1 MFIIFA
7 GVAGQTSA
15 WRLVPLQSLSNDRT
29 QHRLSPDTPLPD
41 NFEALPVCPMTKNR
55 SGVLLEG
62 DLTMN
67 KIEAFLETREH
78 IDKTEFDMVVRNL
91 VEQET
96 PDNTRIQGLPHHRH
110 HHQQGRSDGKRQP
123 TTSLPEFHTP
133 VPPLQLS
140 GPPGKP
146 PTNNENRFVAAP
158 YHPDQ
163 SKFYGKKRFFEPA
176 AYVHFPN
183 VSSSAAN
190 PGSKQPDRRT
200 YESNSTKLPNSKNL
214 INLDGSKS
222 SMKSERSEN
231 RGQYRAKA
239 EEGRFC
245 HETP

>member
-1 MFIIFA
+1 MMK
-7 GVAGQTSA
+7 
-15 WRLVPLQSLSNDRT
+15 D
-29 QHRLSPDTPLPD
+29 
-41 NFEALPVCPMTKNR
+41 R

-96 PDNTRIQGLPHHRH
+96 PENARIQGLPPRKHQ
-110 HHQQGRSDGKRQP
+110 QQGRAGDKRQP
-123 TTSLPEFHTP
+123 TTSLPEFQTP
-133 VPPLQLS
+133 LPLAQHLS
-140 GPPGKP
+140 APPGKP

-183 VSSSAAN
+183 VSTCSN
-190 PGSKQPDRRT
+190 PAGKPHERST
-200 YESNSTKLPNSKNL
+200 CENTSTKLPNNKNL
-214 INLDGSKS
+214 ILDGSKS

-231 RGQYRAKA
+231 RGMMNLLSM
-239 EEGRFC
+239 
-245 HETP
+245 